1 MDVLK
6 AFEEVFHS
14 GSESLLFGSECISS
28 SPEVIYK
35 GSHGV
40 CTSAIKKGLRTF
52 EGFHQGSTRVLLGLT
67 RLEACSLGTCIFS
80 SRLPLGSVE
89 LGIVAKLFRHLP
101 QKQSAFR
108 VLLPHCYSHPH

>member
-6 AFEEVFHS
+6 AFEKVFHS
-14 GSESLLFGSECISS
+14 GSESLLFGSECIST

-52 EGFHQGSTRVLLGLT
+52 EGF
-67 RLEACSLGTCIFS
+67 S
-80 SRLPLGSVE
+80 SRLYKGVT
-89 LGIVAKLFRHLP
+89 GIDEA
-101 QKQSAFR
+101 
-108 VLLPHCYSHPH
+108 